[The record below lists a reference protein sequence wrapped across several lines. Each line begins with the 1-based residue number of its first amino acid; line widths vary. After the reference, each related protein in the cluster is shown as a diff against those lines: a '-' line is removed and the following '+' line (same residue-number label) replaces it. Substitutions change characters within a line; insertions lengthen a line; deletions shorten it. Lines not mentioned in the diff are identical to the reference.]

1 LVGKNRWFWLGLIRI
16 EPELEPDF
24 HSKRT
29 GTAFLVP
36 IMCAS
41 GIGIHIHGLKIPK
54 VTRTTMG

>member
-1 LVGKNRWFWLGLIRI
+1 LGLIRI

-29 GTAFLVP
+29 GTGFLVP
-36 IMCAS
+36 IMCAI
-41 GIGIHIHGLKIPK
+41 GIGIHIHGLKKPK